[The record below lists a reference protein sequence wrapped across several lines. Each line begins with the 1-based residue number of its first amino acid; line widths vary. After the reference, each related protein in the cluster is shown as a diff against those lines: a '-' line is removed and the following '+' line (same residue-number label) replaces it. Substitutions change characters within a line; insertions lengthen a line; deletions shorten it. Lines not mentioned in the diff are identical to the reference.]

1 MTKPRFK
8 IIPAVHLV
16 LRSGGKFLM
25 LRRYQTGFMDGFY
38 SVVAGHVDGNEFFR
52 AAMAREAFEEAGISI
67 EPDNL
72 TLVHTMHSM
81 DKEERLFLFFEADQW
96 AGKITNME
104 PQKCDDLDWYT
115 VAENAGKM
123 VPYVAAALE
132 RITEGIDYSEFG

>member
-1 MTKPRFK
+1 MTKPRFR

-16 LRSGGKFLM
+16 LRSEGKFLM
-25 LRRYQTGFMDGFY
+25 LRRYQTGFMDGYY

-81 DKEERLFLFFEADQW
+81 NKEERLFLFFEADQW
-96 AGKITNME
+96 AGDITNME

-132 RITEGIDYSEFG
+132 RITKGIDYSEFE